1 MLAAS
6 AVLFIS
12 SILVLSAAWVRARK
26 TGQDESRM
34 TGYVASLRAVADG
47 HRHHVLELEQA
58 LKTSQQLLAAQDRLL
73 EGQASHLRSL
83 DVDYAG

>member
-6 AVLFIS
+6 AALFLAS
-12 SILVLSAAWVRARK
+12 TLVLAAAWIRARK
-26 TGQDESRM
+26 ATRDEGRM

-47 HRHHVLELEQA
+47 HRRHVLELESA
-58 LKTSQQLLAAQDRLL
+58 LLTNQPLLEAQDRLL
-73 EGQASHLRSL
+73 EGQAAHLRSL